1 MRIKSCPIIFRNKRM
16 YHSEH
21 LLRKLYYDPKHGY
34 QGADRLYEKA
44 HERHPDITKKD
55 VSEFLKEQEVYQ
67 LHKEVHNK
75 RQYLRTFVGH
85 LAEQIQ
91 IDLIDMRKYGRY
103 NEGFNWIIAM
113 IDIFSRYAFTIAVK
127 KKSGKDVLNGF
138 VKLMEEFKKR
148 FGKYPKKVQADEG
161 KEFWNTNFEEYLK
174 HKNITFFSTK
184 SVKKAAVV
192 ERFNRTLK
200 NIMWK
205 FMDHKGEKNWHDYLA
220 NFTFNYNHSI
230 HSTIKMK
237 PIDVNEKNEKE
248 VFENLYGELAEK
260 TVVPPKFKVGDKVRV
275 SRYKSTF
282 AKGYEMTFHNE
293 IYTIYKVF
301 RGSPTVYKLI
311 DEEDGETIFGRYYE
325 WELQLVPNPPS
336 PKPKEDFKG
345 PMDKYV
351 LRSDSK

>member
-1 MRIKSCPIIFRNKRM
+1 MFNIEQI
-16 YHSEH
+16 
-21 LLRKLYYDPKHGY
+21 LRKMYYDPKHGY
-34 QGADRLYEKA
+34 QSAERLYEKEN
-44 HERHPDITKKD
+44 ERHPEITKKE

-75 RQYLRTFVGH
+75 KEYLKTFVGH

-91 IDLIDMRKYGRY
+91 IDLIDMRKYGKY
-103 NEGFNWIIAM
+103 NEGYNWIIAM

-127 KKSGKDVLNGF
+127 SKSGKDVLNGF
-138 VKLMEEFKKR
+138 VKLMEEFKTR

-161 KEFWNTNFEEYLK
+161 KEFWNTNFSEYLK
-174 HKNITFFSTK
+174 HKNITFFATK
-184 SVKKAAVV
+184 SVKKASVV

-205 FMDHKGEKNWHDYLA
+205 FMDQKGEKNWHDYLA
-220 NFTFNYNHSI
+220 NFTYNYNHSK
-230 HSTIKMK
+230 HSTIKMR
-237 PIDVNEKNEKE
+237 PIDVDEKNEKE
-248 VFENLYGELAEK
+248 VFINLYGDWTGK
-260 TVVPPKFKVGDKVRV
+260 VVPPKFRVGDKVRV

-301 RGSPTVYKLI
+301 RGSPTVYKLT
-311 DEEDGETIFGRYYE
+311 DEEDGETIFGRFYG
-325 WELQLVPNPPS
+325 WELQLVKNPPS
-336 PKPKEDFKG
+336 PKPKSPVRG

-351 LRSDSK
+351 LRSNASR